1 MAYFL
6 VYLIVY
12 APVNQYMK
20 IILISSKHKG
30 SRSIQLNRWS
40 RALLSLCCLGL
51 PLGLAASGYLVGQQ
65 SGAPLSEEAPDTLRD
80 EAQQSGALGGLSEPQ
95 LRAMTGN
102 LAELEA
108 RMTRLDALGQRLTA
122 IADLQEGEFDF
133 SEPPALGG
141 PMVGEFNADASITDL
156 DRELARFAAHIG
168 DREQQLDMLESLLSN
183 RKLQEQAS
191 LSGKPVKKGYMSSR
205 YGWRSD
211 PITGKRSMH
220 TGLDFAG
227 KTGSAV
233 VAVASGVVSWTGK
246 NSGYG
251 NVVEIS
257 HGDGLITRY
266 AHNKE
271 NLVVS
276 GDLVRKGET
285 IALMGSSGRVT
296 GPHVHFEVYKNGRAV
311 DPSSYVAR
319 TQP

>member
-1 MAYFL
+1 
-6 VYLIVY
+6 
-12 APVNQYMK
+12 MK
-20 IILISSKHKG
+20 IILISSRYKG

-65 SGAPLSEEAPDTLRD
+65 SGARLSEEAPDTLRD
-80 EAQQSGALGGLSEPQ
+80 EAQQSGGLFEPQ

-108 RMTRLDALGQRLTA
+108 RMIRLDALGQHLTA

-141 PMVGEFNADASITDL
+141 PLVGEFNADASITDL
-156 DRELARFAAHIG
+156 DRDLARFTAHIG

-183 RKLQEQAS
+183 RKLQEQGL
-191 LSGKPVKKGYMSSR
+191 LSGRPVKKGYMSSR

-227 KTGSAV
+227 KAGSEI

-257 HGDGLITRY
+257 HGDDLITRY

-296 GPHVHFEVYKNGRAV
+296 GPHVHFEVYKNGRAG

>member
-1 MAYFL
+1 
-6 VYLIVY
+6 
-12 APVNQYMK
+12 MK
-20 IILISSKHKG
+20 IILISSRHQR
-30 SRSIQLNRWS
+30 SRSIELSRWS

-65 SGAPLSEEAPDTLRD
+65 SGPRLSEEAPDTLRD
-80 EAQQSGALGGLSEPQ
+80 ELQQPVAQEGLAEPH
-95 LRAMTGN
+95 LRAMTSS

-108 RMTRLDALGQRLTA
+108 RMTRLDALGQHLTA

-141 PMVGEFNADASITDL
+141 PMMGDFNADVSILGL
-156 DRELARFAAHIG
+156 DGELARLAAHIG

-183 RKLQEQAS
+183 RKIEEQGL
-191 LSGKPVKKGYMSSR
+191 LSGRPVKNGYMSSG
-205 YGWRSD
+205 YGWRAD

-220 TGLDFAG
+220 AGLDFAG
-227 KTGSAV
+227 KTGSDV
-233 VAVASGVVSWTGK
+233 VAVASGVVSWTGR
-246 NSGYG
+246 NLGYG

-257 HGDGLITRY
+257 HGDDLVTRY

-276 GDLVRKGET
+276 GDVVRKGET

>member
-1 MAYFL
+1 
-6 VYLIVY
+6 
-12 APVNQYMK
+12 MK
-20 IILISSKHKG
+20 IILISSRYKG

-65 SGAPLSEEAPDTLRD
+65 SGARLSEEAPDTLRD
-80 EAQQSGALGGLSEPQ
+80 KSQQSGALGGLSEPQ

-108 RMTRLDALGQRLTA
+108 RMTRLDALGQHLTA

-141 PMVGEFNADASITDL
+141 PMVGEFNVDASITDL

-168 DREQQLDMLESLLSN
+168 DREQQLDMLASLLSN
-183 RKLQEQAS
+183 RKLQEQGL
-191 LSGKPVKKGYMSSR
+191 LSGRPVKKGYMSSR

-227 KTGSAV
+227 KAGSEI

-257 HGDGLITRY
+257 HGDDLITRY

>member
-1 MAYFL
+1 
-6 VYLIVY
+6 
-12 APVNQYMK
+12 MK
-20 IILISSKHKG
+20 IILISSRHQR
-30 SRSIQLNRWS
+30 SRSIELSRWS

-65 SGAPLSEEAPDTLRD
+65 SGPRLSEEAPDTLRD
-80 EAQQSGALGGLSEPQ
+80 ELQQPVAQEGLSEPQ
-95 LRAMTGN
+95 LRAMTSN

-108 RMTRLDALGQRLTA
+108 RMTRLDALGQHLTA
-122 IADLQEGEFDF
+122 IADLEEGEFDF

-141 PMVGEFNADASITDL
+141 PMMGDFNADVPILGL
-156 DRELARFAAHIG
+156 DGELARLAAHIG

-183 RKLQEQAS
+183 RKIEEQGL
-191 LSGKPVKKGYMSSR
+191 LSGRPVKNGYMSSG
-205 YGWRSD
+205 YGWRAD

-220 TGLDFAG
+220 AGLDF
-227 KTGSAV
+227 
-233 VAVASGVVSWTGK
+233 
-246 NSGYG
+246 
-251 NVVEIS
+251 VEIS
-257 HGDGLITRY
+257 HGDDLVTRY

-276 GDLVRKGET
+276 GDVVRKGET

>member
-1 MAYFL
+1 
-6 VYLIVY
+6 
-12 APVNQYMK
+12 MK

-30 SRSIQLNRWS
+30 ARSIELSRWS

-65 SGAPLSEEAPDTLRD
+65 SGPRLSEAAPDTLRD
-80 EAQQSGALGGLSEPQ
+80 ESPQSVGSQALSEPQ
-95 LRAMTGN
+95 LLAMTGN

-108 RMTRLDALGQRLTA
+108 RMTRLDALGQHLTA
-122 IADLQEGEFDF
+122 VADLQEGEFDF
-133 SEPPALGG
+133 SGPPALGG
-141 PMVGEFNADASITDL
+141 PMVGDSIIEAPVTNL
-156 DRELARFAAHIG
+156 ARELSRLAAHIG
-168 DREQQLDMLESLLSN
+168 DREQQLAMLETLLRN
-183 RKLQEQAS
+183 RKLQEQG
-191 LSGKPVKKGYMSSR
+191 LPSGRPVKKGYLSSG
-205 YGWRSD
+205 YGWRAD

-227 KTGSAV
+227 KTGSDI
-233 VAVASGVVSWTGK
+233 VAVASGVVSWTGR
-246 NSGYG
+246 NAGYG

-257 HGDGLITRY
+257 HGNDLVTRY

-271 NLVVS
+271 NLVVA
-276 GDLVRKGET
+276 GDVVRKGDA

-311 DPSSYVAR
+311 DPASYVAR

>member
-1 MAYFL
+1 
-6 VYLIVY
+6 
-12 APVNQYMK
+12 
-20 IILISSKHKG
+20 
-30 SRSIQLNRWS
+30 
-40 RALLSLCCLGL
+40 
-51 PLGLAASGYLVGQQ
+51 
-65 SGAPLSEEAPDTLRD
+65 
-80 EAQQSGALGGLSEPQ
+80 
-95 LRAMTGN
+95 
-102 LAELEA
+102 
-108 RMTRLDALGQRLTA
+108 
-122 IADLQEGEFDF
+122 
-133 SEPPALGG
+133 
-141 PMVGEFNADASITDL
+141 MVGEFNADASITDL

-296 GPHVHFEVYKNGRAV
+296 GPHVHFEVYKNGRTV
-311 DPSSYVAR
+311 DPSTYIHR
-319 TQP
+319 TIR

>member
-1 MAYFL
+1 
-6 VYLIVY
+6 
-12 APVNQYMK
+12 MK
-20 IILISSKHKG
+20 IILISSRHKR
-30 SRSIQLNRWS
+30 SRSIELSRWS

-51 PLGLAASGYLVGQQ
+51 PLSLAASGYLVGQQ
-65 SGAPLSEEAPDTLRD
+65 NGPRLSEEAPDTSRD
-80 EAQQSGALGGLSEPQ
+80 ESQQSASLGGLSEPQ

-108 RMTRLDALGQRLTA
+108 RMTRLDALGQHLTA

-133 SEPPALGG
+133 SQPPALGG
-141 PMVGEFNADASITDL
+141 PMVSEFNTDAPITDL
-156 DRELARFAAHIG
+156 DRELSRLAAHIG

-183 RKLQEQAS
+183 RKLEEQEL
-191 LSGKPVKKGYMSSR
+191 LSGRPVKKGYMSSR
-205 YGWRSD
+205 YGWRAD

-227 KTGSAV
+227 KTGSDV
-233 VAVASGVVSWTGK
+233 VAVASGVVSWTGR
-246 NSGYG
+246 NAGYG

-257 HGDGLITRY
+257 HGDDLVTRY

-276 GDLVRKGET
+276 GDVVRKGDT

>member
-1 MAYFL
+1 
-6 VYLIVY
+6 
-12 APVNQYMK
+12 MK
-20 IILISSKHKG
+20 IILISSRYKG

-65 SGAPLSEEAPDTLRD
+65 SGARLSEEAPDTLRD
-80 EAQQSGALGGLSEPQ
+80 EAQQSGGLFEPQ

-108 RMTRLDALGQRLTA
+108 RMIRLDALGQHLTA

-141 PMVGEFNADASITDL
+141 PLVGEFNADASITDL
-156 DRELARFAAHIG
+156 DRDLARFTAHIG

-183 RKLQEQAS
+183 RKLQEQGL
-191 LSGKPVKKGYMSSR
+191 LSGRPVKKGYMSSR

-227 KTGSAV
+227 KAGSEI

-257 HGDGLITRY
+257 HGDDLITRY

>member
-1 MAYFL
+1 
-6 VYLIVY
+6 
-12 APVNQYMK
+12 MK
-20 IILISSKHKG
+20 IILISSRHKG
-30 SRSIQLNRWS
+30 SRSIELSRWS

-65 SGAPLSEEAPDTLRD
+65 SGPRLSEEAPDTLR
-80 EAQQSGALGGLSEPQ
+80 EGSPQSVALDGLSEPQ
-95 LRAMTGN
+95 VRAMTGN

-108 RMTRLDALGQRLTA
+108 RMTRLDALGQHLTA
-122 IADLQEGEFDF
+122 LADLQEGEFDF

-141 PMVGEFNADASITDL
+141 PMVCDL
-156 DRELARFAAHIG
+156 NIEAPAPDLGAELSRLAAHIG
-168 DREQQLDMLESLLSN
+168 DREPQLAMLETLLRN
-183 RKLQEQAS
+183 RNRQEQGS
-191 LSGKPVKKGYMSSR
+191 LSGWPVKRGYMSSR
-205 YGWRSD
+205 YGWRAD
-211 PITGKRSMH
+211 PITGQRAMH

-227 KTGSAV
+227 KTGSEV
-233 VAVASGVVSWTGK
+233 VAVASGVVTWTGR
-246 NSGYG
+246 NAGYG

-257 HGDGLITRY
+257 HGDDLITRY

-276 GDLVRKGET
+276 GDVVRKGDT